1 MTTRFVCLFL
11 LIIINF
17 LCFKHVGV
25 VNIQIMFNLKS
36 NFVCLARI
44 SGRGNN
50 ASTLILECLLQAII
64 WNTWKDETVALFT
77 NATQI

>member
-11 LIIINF
+11 LIFINF

-25 VNIQIMFNLKS
+25 VNIQIILNLRS
-36 NFVCLARI
+36 NSVCLARI

-50 ASTLILECLLQAII
+50 ASTLVLECLLQFGKTKL
-64 WNTWKDETVALFT
+64 WHCLQMPPESKTL
-77 NATQI
+77 